1 MNKRMTQIDPET
13 GEVQEGCMVWI
24 PHRPKIKERF
34 FMGFQDALIEIATDP
49 EITQEPHKL
58 FLFLLCH
65 LDYENYIHISQKE
78 MAEKLGMKQSAVSR
92 AMSLLCRK
100 YIVELAPGTGR
111 TKCYRLNP
119 HFGWKGKVTNLNEA
133 RKNQMKLIQG
143 GLAKKDEDWT
153 SAGTRES
160 RQEVGDS
167 SGTNDRPRDAA

>member
-13 GEVQEGCMVWI
+13 GEIQEGCMVWI

-34 FMGFQDALIEIATDP
+34 FMGFQDALIEIAKDP

-58 FLFLLCH
+58 LLFLFGH

-78 MAEKLGMKQSAVSR
+78 MAEELGMQTSHVSR

-100 YIVELAPGTGR
+100 HIVELAPGTGR

-133 RKNQMKLIQG
+133 RKKQLHLIQG
-143 GLAKKDEDWT
+143 GLANESP
-153 SAGTRES
+153 SARMRES
-160 RQEVGDS
+160 RQDGGDS
-167 SGTNDRPRDAA
+167 PGMDDRPRDAA

>member
-1 MNKRMTQIDPET
+1 MKKNLGQIDLDTMEI
-13 GEVQEGCMVWI
+13 QEGCVVWV

-34 FMGFQDALIEIATDP
+34 FMGFQDALIEIAKDP
-49 EITQEPHKL
+49 EITKESYRL
-58 FLFLLCH
+58 LIFLFGH
-65 LDYENYIHISQKE
+65 LDYENFIHITQKE
-78 MAEKLGMKQSAVSR
+78 IAKDLEMQPSHVSR
-92 AMSLLCRK
+92 AMSLLCKK

-143 GLAKKDEDWT
+143 GLAKSEEEWA
-153 SAGTRES
+153 SARMRES
-160 RQEVGDS
+160 RQDGGDS

>member
-1 MNKRMTQIDPET
+1 MTQIDPET

-34 FMGFQDALIEIATDP
+34 FMGFQDALIEIAKDP

-58 FLFLLCH
+58 FLFLLGN
-65 LDYENYIHISQKE
+65 LDYENFIHISQKE
-78 MAEKLGMKQSAVSR
+78 IAKELEMQPSHVSR

-100 YIVELAPGTGR
+100 YILELAPKTGR

-119 HFGWKGKVTNLNEA
+119 HYGWKGKVTNLNEA

-160 RQEVGDS
+160 RQDGGDS